1 MKSEGHPSSAL
12 DMLFG
17 ATTVAVGVAA
27 TLVRL
32 NLLVVH
38 WTTLLPPIVSHLW
51 PLLLIGTGILWL
63 LDSREAQSASSGR
76 WLRNGERQ

>member
-1 MKSEGHPSSAL
+1 MPRTGNQSWAL
-12 DMLFG
+12 DMLVG
-17 ATTVAVGVAA
+17 AAIVVIGIAA

-38 WTTLLPPIVSHLW
+38 WNTLLPPMVSHLW

-63 LDSREAQSASSGR
+63 LDSRETRNQHSGR
-76 WLRNGERQ
+76 LMRSGERQ